1 MLNGW
6 GIFQFNIQHSTFII
20 QYSSFLV
27 ARKELMNEATLEKIP
42 DLKDRLTAVR
52 SYL

>member
-1 MLNGW
+1 MTG
-6 GIFQFNIQHSTFII
+6 GIFSLSIQHSSFTIAH
-20 QYSSFLV
+20 SSFLV
-27 ARKELMNEATLEKIP
+27 ARKDPMNEATLEKIP

>member
-1 MLNGW
+1 MLG
-6 GIFQFNIQHSTFII
+6 GDFPFRIHQ
-20 QYSSFLV
+20 SSFRF
-27 ARKELMNEATLEKIP
+27 ARKDPMNEATLEKIP

>member
-1 MLNGW
+1 MLNEGQ
-6 GIFQFNIQHSTFII
+6 GFPIRHSTFL
-20 QYSSFLV
+20 F
-27 ARKELMNEATLEKIP
+27 ARKDPMNEATLEKIP